1 MESKCVFIGD
11 GGMELNYA
19 YIGDNCVGK
28 TVLLKSIIDNIDKI
42 HEKNEFK
49 IVIVGDGGVGKSVLL
64 KRIDQGVFEK
74 EYIPTTGVEVH
85 SLTRET
91 NYGNVTLNFWDTAG
105 QEKCG
110 DLRDGYYIKSDACIM
125 MFDSFTKTSFENLI
139 NWVSDVKR
147 VCENIPF
154 IFCRNKCDKNEKMD
168 ENIILSNFD
177 KITKLFGIKNYDYIE
192 TSARNNTNTE
202 KLIKLVIKSVFK
214 KDNLII
220 SPNKYSNAISNE
232 NVNFPVEI
240 EYDDKLN
247 KKEFKVSKNFENLF
261 IDNEYYNDNLPK
273 QDFDIPK
280 NFKNEYYENNFH
292 KETEVFSDFVKPDT
306 SFEFNLK

>member
-1 MESKCVFIGD
+1 MEFKCVFIGD
-11 GGMELNYA
+11 GRMDFKYS
-19 YIGDNCVGK
+19 YIGDDGVGK
-28 TVLLKSIIDNIDKI
+28 NALLKSIIDNIDNI
-42 HEKNEFK
+42 QEKNEFK
-49 IVIVGDGGVGKSVLL
+49 IVIVGDAGVGKSVLL

-74 EYIPTTGVEVH
+74 EYIPTTGVEVR
-85 SLTRET
+85 SLTCET
-91 NYGNVTLNFWDTAG
+91 NYGNITLNFWDTAG
-105 QEKCG
+105 QEKCD
-110 DLRDGYYIKSDACIM
+110 DLRDGYYVKSDACIM
-125 MFDSFTKTSFENLI
+125 MFDSFTKTSFDNLI

-154 IFCRNKCDKNEKMD
+154 IFCRNKCDKNEKID
-168 ENIILSNFD
+168 ENIILSKFD

-214 KDNLII
+214 KDDLII
-220 SPNKYSNAISNE
+220 SPNKFSNAISNE
-232 NVNFPVEI
+232 NANFPVEN

-247 KKEFKVSKNFENLF
+247 KKDFKVSKNFENLF

-280 NFKNEYYENNFH
+280 NFKNE
-292 KETEVFSDFVKPDT
+292 VFSDFVKPDT
-306 SFEFNLK
+306 LFEFNLK